1 MPESL
6 HCDINLYNTYLVG
19 SVLGFDPKED
29 TITNENIAK
38 AIAKLHDLAKGFNS
52 ATKLSSALT
61 GSLSLLFEQR
71 LSQASLTSLV
81 HYLYSLPRASGFQAT
96 ISLALAVRQ
105 SMFCVCK
112 CLILSDC

>member
-1 MPESL
+1 MPECL
-6 HCDINLYNTYLVG
+6 HCDINLYNTNLVG

-29 TITNENIAK
+29 TITNENITK
-38 AIAKLHDLAKGFNS
+38 TIAKLHDLAKGLYS

-61 GSLSLLFEQR
+61 GSLFHLFERR
-71 LSQASLTSLV
+71 LLQVSLTSLV
-81 HYLYSLPRASGFQAT
+81 HYFYSLPCATGFQAT
-96 ISLALAVRQ
+96 ISLALAMRQ